1 MYPGHTPACWL
12 CLEWPLC
19 FYHLNT
25 VLSHLWPLWIK
36 PKYMGLYL
44 GSTYM
49 IDFCEKLLWKRIIE
63 SGYFHTT
70 LRRKLPKQRMA
81 YLAAYWGCS
90 QAMTGHHHGNVGW
103 SCSSAYVLEL
113 PVENFLQWF
122 CIYILELFYV
132 ITVASLAEAEKTYE
146 YYLIWNNNLKM
157 SHFRR
162 QRLKEYYS
170 SRTTPCFF
178 EIVNRC

>member
-1 MYPGHTPACWL
+1 MRVMYVGHTPACWL
-12 CLEWPLC
+12 CVEWPLC

-25 VLSHLWPLWIK
+25 VLSHLWSLWIK

-81 YLAAYWGCS
+81 YLAAYWGFS
-90 QAMTGHHHGNVGW
+90 QAMTGHHHGNVSGPAALHMCW
-103 SCSSAYVLEL
+103 S
-113 PVENFLQWF
+113 FLWRTF
-122 CIYILELFYV
+122 FSDFV
-132 ITVASLAEAEKTYE
+132 FTF
-146 YYLIWNNNLKM
+146 WNY
-157 SHFRR
+157 F
-162 QRLKEYYS
+162 
-170 SRTTPCFF
+170 TW
-178 EIVNRC
+178 